1 MKKVLPN
8 LFVMIGVVVG
18 IVVLILG
25 ISLLA
30 QETGELQTMDNI
42 YGADFYTDSYEATAR
57 AANNVLAMTDVLVK
71 GMGYL
76 LIAFGLFDICLF
88 GQKAMRSVFGIQPPH
103 NEENKQ
109 AQVLDTGE
117 NVK

>member
-8 LFVMIGVVVG
+8 LFAMIGVVVG
-18 IVVLILG
+18 VIVLILG

-30 QETGELQTMDNI
+30 QETGELQAMDNI

-57 AANNVLAMTDVLVK
+57 AANNVQAMADVLAK
-71 GMGYL
+71 GIGYL

-88 GQKAMRSVFGIQPPH
+88 GQKVMRGVFGTKPIKEVEEKQVQVPPIGGSI
-103 NEENKQ
+103 E
-109 AQVLDTGE
+109 
-117 NVK
+117 